1 MKSDYKF
8 SYHSK
13 MNNLDEIHL
22 VVIVVVVNGA
32 IRLLR
37 FTKEKI
43 TLTNVVVN
51 DEDISATK
59 CENFQLFYD

>member
-1 MKSDYKF
+1 
-8 SYHSK
+8 

-22 VVIVVVVNGA
+22 VVTVVVNGA
-32 IRLLR
+32 IRLLQ
-37 FTKEKI
+37 FIKEKI

>member
-1 MKSDYKF
+1 
-8 SYHSK
+8 

-22 VVIVVVVNGA
+22 VVVVNGA
-32 IRLLR
+32 IRLMQ
-37 FTKEKI
+37 FIKEKI

-59 CENFQLFYD
+59 CENFQLFMTD